1 MVQHTGERGK
11 VFVKRISLTEAVLWA
26 HKGWAHKP
34 FYTKCHERGL
44 KGVLERLIWDSL
56 VFGRAS
62 LHWNRHTHF
71 RNHKSG
77 AAKAAE
83 GPWSLCHARKAWSH
97 PVGQE
102 SSCNECRGEVKVD
115 NELETQCWRIW
126 VSQWDIYVI
135 IILHW
140 IQTAYTLG
148 TNMGSFYLA
157 LKAAISVC
165 LILFG
170 FLCQEFLPFLPI
182 FSPTLVDIYF
192 WIISL
197 KSSILLKSF
206 SEIWNWRT

>member
-1 MVQHTGERGK
+1 MKGGFLWRGFLCALSSQGEEQMYGGFLHQLSWEGSQRSLGELNIRHLEVVQ
-11 VFVKRISLTEAVLWA
+11 
-26 HKGWAHKP
+26 
-34 FYTKCHERGL
+34 
-44 KGVLERLIWDSL
+44 
-56 VFGRAS
+56 AS
-62 LHWNRHTHF
+62 LDWDRHTQV
-71 RNHKSG
+71 SG
-77 AAKAAE
+77 ISSQEMLKCPVAAE
-83 GPWSLCHARKAWSH
+83 GTWSLCHARKAWSH